1 MRHPVR
7 TPWQLATHRVARGV
21 LGGLMACSLG
31 QNPALAQEGVTVLVQ
46 PGDTASA
53 LILPW
58 LPEGATLEQMLVA
71 LLRANPEAFI
81 DDNLNLLRAGQTL
94 RLPTPAQV
102 LQHSAEQAHGTV
114 LEHHSRF
121 REHARRLAEQARILP
136 EAGALEMSGTVSQAQ
151 TERDGQGT
159 GQDRLL
165 LTKDLQDAQALQVAL
180 EKQTQEALT
189 HLAALQKNIE
199 QLQRLSQASP
209 APAVSAAEPH
219 TALPSLPTW
228 GWIATPLVLVLAGLL
243 GWRLRRAT
251 ARPQPTPPPAPVAVP
266 PQLAG
271 ISLDLDSPAAAPGM
285 DRRP

>member
-7 TPWQLATHRVARGV
+7 TPRHLATHRVAHTV
-21 LGGLMACSLG
+21 LGGLLAWCLS
-31 QNPALAQEGVTVLVQ
+31 QNAVLAQEGVTVLVQ

-53 LILPW
+53 LALPW

-71 LLRANPEAFI
+71 LLRTNPEAFI

-94 RLPTPAQV
+94 RVPAPAQV
-102 LQHSAEQAHGTV
+102 LQHSAEQARDTV

-121 REHARRLAEQARILP
+121 REHARLLAEQARTLH
-136 EAGALEMSGTVSQAQ
+136 ETGALEMSGSVSQDRPD
-151 TERDGQGT
+151 RDGQGT

-165 LTKDLQDAQALQVAL
+165 LTKDLQDAQALKVAL

-199 QLQRLSQASP
+199 QLQRLSQASQ
-209 APAVSAAEPH
+209 APAASAPEPRV
-219 TALPSLPTW
+219 AGAVLPAW
-228 GWIATPLVLVLAGLL
+228 GWIAAPLALVLALAL
-243 GWRLRRAT
+243 GWRLRRGT
-251 ARPQPTPPPAPVAVP
+251 ARPGPRPSPAPVAVP

-271 ISLDLDSPAAAPGM
+271 ISLDLDSPAATPGM
-285 DRRP
+285 DRRS